1 MNDTQSIADWLIDG
15 ARSASSAEAFLAEF
29 CERLRSCGFPIW
41 RVGMFILTLHPQV
54 MGQRFLWR
62 PDQPVE
68 VTYGSHETFETEEFR
83 RSPVRYAV
91 DNRVSLRRKLEDDS
105 CPVDIALLG
114 ELKAQGITDYLVMP
128 LFFADGTIH
137 AASLSTRESG
147 GFADS
152 QIAALTQLSA
162 PLARVAEA
170 QALQRK
176 ASVLLETYVGP
187 HAAARVLAGQI
198 RRGDATSINAAIWLS
213 DMRGFTQLADLVPPR
228 TLVGA
233 LNRYFDCQVPA
244 ILKHGGEVLKYMG
257 DGLLAIF
264 EISKHGNNEHAVC
277 DAALN
282 AAREA
287 RSAVAAASALP
298 DGNFDL
304 KFGLALHLGEVLYGN
319 IGSENRLDFT
329 CIGPA
334 VNLAARIE
342 KLTGELGRTV
352 LASGAFADHCEDEF
366 APVGTFVLRGFGT
379 ARTIFGLKDEALGD
393 PRRSCHS

>member
-1 MNDTQSIADWLIDG
+1 
-15 ARSASSAEAFLAEF
+15 
-29 CERLRSCGFPIW
+29 
-41 RVGMFILTLHPQV
+41 

-379 ARTIFGLKDEALGD
+379 ARTIFGLKDEA
-393 PRRSCHS
+393 RA

>member
-137 AASLSTRESG
+137 AASLSTREAG

-379 ARTIFGLKDEALGD
+379 ARTIFGLKDEA
-393 PRRSCHS
+393 RA